1 LLGGLMLSLRGDT
14 IHWFDDV
21 ATVPQVLTYAGGA
34 LLVFSFAFAQARRTN
49 HSRAGLRAMRL
60 LVVIGL
66 LALPAYVGHEGV
78 EPLVD
83 LLTNAGLARG
93 IATAIPVLAFA
104 VAIAFAMQRVYRLY
118 YRSAE

>member
-1 LLGGLMLSLRGDT
+1 V

-34 LLVFSFAFAQARRTN
+34 LLVFSLAFKRAQRVEHGQA
-49 HSRAGLRAMRL
+49 SLYAMRL

-78 EPLVD
+78 PPLIDV
-83 LLTNAGLARG
+83 LESAGLSRG
-93 IATAIPVLAFA
+93 LATALPVLAFA
-104 VAIAFAMQRVYRLY
+104 IGFLVAMRRVYRLY
-118 YRSAE
+118 YRSKAA